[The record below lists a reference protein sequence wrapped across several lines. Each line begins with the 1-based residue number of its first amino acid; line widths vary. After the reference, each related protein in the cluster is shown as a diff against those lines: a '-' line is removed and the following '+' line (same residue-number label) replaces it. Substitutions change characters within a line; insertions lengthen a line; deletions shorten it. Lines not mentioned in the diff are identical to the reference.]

1 MRDTEKLRKRIF
13 EIVQIGNHPDLL
25 SIAFDIFI
33 TVVIALNLF
42 VTLYST
48 FDSSVRFAGLLKA
61 IELLTILIFTAEY
74 ILRLW
79 TAKYLYPK
87 LSDVTAACRFV
98 FSFFGM
104 IDLLSI
110 LPYYL
115 PLVFPQGAVAFRI
128 LRVFRILRL
137 FRINA
142 QYDAFNVIA
151 DVLKAKKNEL
161 IASICLILILMT
173 ASALC
178 MYSFE
183 HEAQPEVFQNA
194 FSGLWW
200 SMSTL
205 LTIGYGDIYPVTI
218 GGRITAIIIAF
229 LGVGLVAIPTG
240 ILSAGF
246 VGQLSKYEEKLAKSD
261 IIPETGYISI
271 QIGETHPWFNKKLSD
286 LLIPPQLDPLLI
298 LRDGSKL
305 LPLPDI
311 TLLENDTLIFDI
323 KKL

>member
-1 MRDTEKLRKRIF
+1 MPDKEKLRKRIF
-13 EIVQIGNHPDLL
+13 EIIQIGNRPDFT
-25 SIAFDIFI
+25 SVIFDIGI
-33 TVVIALNLF
+33 TIVIVINLF

-48 FDSSVRFAGLLKA
+48 FDSSVRFMGLLNA
-61 IELLTILIFTAEY
+61 LEFITILIFTVEY

-79 TAKYLYPK
+79 TAVFLYPGETDLRAAGRFA
-87 LSDVTAACRFV
+87 LSFYGV
-98 FSFFGM
+98 
-104 IDLLSI
+104 IDLLTF

-115 PLVFPQGAVAFRI
+115 PFVFPQGAVAFRI
-128 LRVFRILRL
+128 LRVFRIFRL
-137 FRINA
+137 FKINA

-183 HEAQPEVFQNA
+183 HEAQPEVFKNA

-200 SMSTL
+200 SVSTL
-205 LTIGYGDIYPVTI
+205 LTIGYGDIYPITL

-240 ILSAGF
+240 IISAGF
-246 VGQLSKYEEKLAKSD
+246 VGQLSKYEEKLRETK
-261 IIPETGYISI
+261 IIPETGYLSVRINS
-271 QIGETHPWFNKKLSD
+271 EHPWNGKKLSD
-286 LLIPPQLDPLLI
+286 LLIPPELDPLVI
-298 LRDGSKL
+298 IRG
-305 LPLPDI
+305 
-311 TLLENDTLIFDI
+311 DT
-323 KKL
+323 

>member
-1 MRDTEKLRKRIF
+1 M
-13 EIVQIGNHPDLL
+13 
-25 SIAFDIFI
+25 
-33 TVVIALNLF
+33 
-42 VTLYST
+42 
-48 FDSSVRFAGLLKA
+48 
-61 IELLTILIFTAEY
+61 
-74 ILRLW
+74 
-79 TAKYLYPK
+79 
-87 LSDVTAACRFV
+87 
-98 FSFFGM
+98 
-104 IDLLSI
+104 
-110 LPYYL
+110 
-115 PLVFPQGAVAFRI
+115 
-128 LRVFRILRL
+128 
-137 FRINA
+137 
-142 QYDAFNVIA
+142 IA

-323 KKL
+323 RKL